1 MNVDF
6 YFPTPIWWM
15 DTNLNN
21 DNIKQYCY
29 NLKENDP
36 AGRHISNNGGW
47 QSQEINLIDDLPE
60 LVQYIMEASQRTIY
74 DYGYDPEKTKLFFGN
89 AWVNINQKDNTNQI
103 HLHHGSYLSGVYYV
117 NVTPNSGNIVF
128 YRNFDQAYI
137 TSSFAKV
144 VNNTAISGQTVSY
157 TPKPGRLILFP
168 SNLLHSVEASNDDGD
183 RISIAFNIGISY
195 A

>member
-1 MNVDF
+1 M
-6 YFPTPIWWM
+6 
-15 DTNLNN
+15 
-21 DNIKQYCY
+21 
-29 NLKENDP
+29 
-36 AGRHISNNGGW
+36 
-47 QSQEINLIDDLPE
+47 
-60 LVQYIMEASQRTIY
+60 
-74 DYGYDPEKTKLFFGN
+74 
-89 AWVNINQKDNTNQI
+89 
-103 HLHHGSYLSGVYYV
+103 

>member
-36 AGRHISNNGGW
+36 VGRHISNNGGW

>member
-36 AGRHISNNGGW
+36 VGRHISNNGGW

-117 NVTPNSGNIVF
+117 NVTPNSGNIIF